1 MTDIARLGIM
11 VDASPV
17 DVASSKLTNFKKV
30 SSDVASSSMRNT
42 TGISK
47 GIRSVSAA
55 ANSTSAP
62 LNKMTT
68 NAAKATKVGGGFANT
83 ARQMSLQLSQ
93 VAQQGSVTGDYLR
106 AFTIQLPDLMLGFG
120 TLGILIG
127 AVAGALGGPLI
138 EALTG
143 TSGALDDMVKS
154 VREGEKAFSDLGD
167 AQAVVFMREQNK
179 LIKETE
185 ESLSDQRD
193 EVASLTAKL
202 NEHNKTLEIFK
213 EKAGA
218 SRFAASLFEGVIFET
233 SAKIGILNEELQD
246 SKGVLETL
254 GDSLKN
260 QKAVLE
266 DVNQEETKRLE
277 SISSITMGLVD
288 QLAALTLNNSGLLE
302 RKLIMEGAT
311 AAEIESALAIQKS
324 IEAEKQ
330 KQDLMKQAAGLE
342 NVEGQLDP
350 NVSVIKAAERRLEII
365 NAANAQDLDNQA
377 KYDALRLK
385 NAQKLSDDLVS
396 IEQRSIEQKN
406 TLLTDSQTEALQQ
419 SGQLFGNLASL
430 AKEGGKKQFDEYKA
444 LASAQAA
451 ISASLAIAGI
461 LGQSGTLGPFAIP
474 LAVSVGAL
482 AAVQIAKINGQE
494 YQSSRAS
501 GGQATGRVLVGENG
515 PEVLSLGSQTG
526 YISPNTSVGKG
537 GSTVQQVFNISA
549 GVQGTVQSEIMAA
562 MPLFREV
569 AIQAGAQSVRN
580 GGTMAKAVGL
590 R

>member
-42 TGISK
+42 MGISK

-143 TSGALDDMVKS
+143 TSGAISDMVKD
-154 VREGEKAFSDLGD
+154 VREGEKALQDLSD
-167 AQAVVFMREQNK
+167 AQKEIFTREQNK
-179 LIKETE
+179 LIAETQE
-185 ESLSDQRD
+185 NISDYKNELIDLQSSLDKAAKLTANYGMSQFEIDRITNKLSDSILEQ
-193 EVASLTAKL
+193 TAL
-202 NEHNKTLEIFK
+202 LD
-213 EKAGA
+213 A
-218 SRFAASLFEGVIFET
+218 ET
-233 SAKIGILNEELQD
+233 
-246 SKGVLETL
+246 VT
-254 GDSLKN
+254 LKN

-266 DVNQEETKRLE
+266 GVSTVEAERLE

-396 IEQRSIEQKN
+396 IEQRAIEQKN
-406 TLLTDSQTEALQQ
+406 TLLTDSQASALQQ
-419 SGQLFGNLASL
+419 SGQLFGNLAAI
-430 AKEGGKKQFDEYKA
+430 AKEGGRKQFDEYKA

-451 ISASLAIAGI
+451 ISASLAIVGI
-461 LGQSGTLGPFAIP
+461 LGQSGVLGPLAIP

-482 AAVQIAKINGQE
+482 AAVQVAQIQGQE

-501 GGQATGRVLVGENG
+501 GGQAKGRVLVGENG
-515 PEVLSLGSQTG
+515 PEVLNLGGQTG
-526 YISPNTSVGKG
+526 YISPNTSLGKG
-537 GSTVQQVFNISA
+537 GNTVQQIFNISA
-549 GVQGTVQSEIMAA
+549 GVQGTVRAEIMAA
-562 MPLFREV
+562 IPLIKQV
-569 AIQAGAQSVRN
+569 ATSATSESARK
-580 GGTMAKAVGL
+580 GGQVAKAIGL

>member
-30 SSDVASSSMRNT
+30 SSDVASNSMRNT
-42 TGISK
+42 MGISK

-342 NVEGQLDP
+342 SVEGQLDP

-396 IEQRSIEQKN
+396 IEQRAIEQKN
-406 TLLTDSQTEALQQ
+406 TLLTDSQASALQQ
-419 SGQLFGNLASL
+419 SGQLFGNLAAI
-430 AKEGGKKQFDEYKA
+430 AKEGGRKQFDEYKA

-451 ISASLAIAGI
+451 ISASLAIVGI
-461 LGQSGTLGPFAIP
+461 LGQSGVLGPLAIP

-482 AAVQIAKINGQE
+482 AAVQVAQIQGQE

-501 GGQATGRVLVGENG
+501 GGQAKGRVLVGENG
-515 PEVLSLGSQTG
+515 PEVLNLGGQTG
-526 YISPNTSVGKG
+526 YISPNTSLGKG
-537 GSTVQQVFNISA
+537 GSTVQQIFNISA
-549 GVQGTVQSEIMAA
+549 GVQGTVRAEIMAA
-562 MPLFREV
+562 IPLIKQV
-569 AIQAGAQSVRN
+569 ATSATSESARK
-580 GGTMAKAVGL
+580 GGQVAKAIGL